1 MLPLLRC
8 LLFTLLTT
16 PLWGA
21 FPETAP
27 LRPPETPYG
36 DDFAQ
41 LDLAANGA
49 WWQRAPQT
57 GNSAWQNQH
66 ILERNRAEA
75 VAFALYTQDT
85 GVLKLTA
92 QLAPLLP
99 SEPRQVTLE
108 FADAAG
114 QWQPAATSPV
124 LFPGWSAHFR
134 IEDWDATRAVAYR
147 VRLGDVSS
155 FEGLIRADPADKSRI
170 SVAVLSCNSNQDR
183 GDRDSIVNQLRA
195 QDPDLLF
202 FAGDQSYDHQ
212 HHTAAW
218 LAFGRQFREILRDR
232 PTITIPDDHDIG
244 QGNLWGA
251 GGVKA
256 PHPHGNDGGYYYPA
270 DYVRMVERCQTWHLP
285 DAFDPRPVAQNIGV
299 YFTRLRV
306 GGVDFAILE
315 DRKFKTGPNGTIPP
329 MGPRPD
335 HINDPAYDR
344 AAVDLPGLKLLGD
357 RQLAFLD
364 HWTQDWS
371 GAEMKAALSQT
382 AFAGAVHIHGNEGRL
397 LADLDSNAW
406 PQSGRNAA
414 LRRLRQARAVHLAGD
429 QHLAVAIQ
437 HGIEN
442 FRDGPYAFTTPAIV
456 NNYYSRWWHP
466 LDDAPGAHRD
476 PHTFRPWTGDY
487 LDGLGNKLTMLTY
500 VNPGEADNGNGDGYG
515 LVHFDKPTHRI
526 TFEYWPR
533 FSAMGSPVTQT
544 PDWPIT
550 FYMEEND
557 GRTPT
562 GTIVVPANPVVSSRV
577 LQVVDESTQ
586 EILYT
591 QRFPRGT
598 TQLPVYGTGPYT
610 IRSGTDHPATV
621 IASGLNPTP

>member
-8 LLFTLLTT
+8 LLLTVFAA
-16 PLWGA
+16 PVFAA
-21 FPETAP
+21 FPIVAP
-27 LRPPETPYG
+27 IHPPALPYG
-36 DDFAQ
+36 EEFAR
-41 LDLAANGA
+41 LDMAANGD
-49 WWQRAPQT
+49 WWTRAPLT
-57 GNSAWQNQH
+57 ARDEWQNPVV
-66 ILERNRAEA
+66 LERNRADA
-75 VAFALYTQDT
+75 LVFALYTHDS

-99 SEPRQVTLE
+99 EEPREVILE
-108 FADAAG
+108 FADEAG
-114 QWQPAATSPV
+114 YWQLAATSPV

-134 IEDWDATRAVAYR
+134 VENWDSSRRVAYR

-155 FEGLIRADPADKSRI
+155 FEGLIRSDPLDKSRI

-183 GDRDSIVNQLRA
+183 GDRASIVAHIRA

-202 FAGDQSYDHQ
+202 FAGDQSYDHE

-218 LAFGRQFREILRDR
+218 IVFGTQFRDIIRDR

-244 QGNLWGA
+244 QGNLWGE

-285 DAFDPRPVAQNIGV
+285 DAFDPRLVAQDIGV

-329 MGPRPD
+329 MGPRAD
-335 HINDPAYDR
+335 HINDPSYDR
-344 AAVDLPGLKLLGD
+344 AAVDLPELELLGD
-357 RQLAFLD
+357 RQIAFLD
-364 HWTQDWS
+364 HWTQDWT

-382 AFAGAVHIHGNEGRL
+382 AFTGAAHIHGNEGRL

-406 PQSGRNAA
+406 PQTGRNEA

-429 QHLAVAIQ
+429 QHLSVAIQ

-442 FRDGPYAFTTPAIV
+442 FRDGPFAFTAPAIV

-466 LDDAPGAHRD
+466 LNDAPGANRD
-476 PHTFRPWTGDY
+476 PHTVRPWTGDY
-487 LDGLGNKLTMLTY
+487 LDGLGNKITMLTY
-500 VNPGEADNGNGDGYG
+500 VNPGEADNGNADGFG
-515 LVHFDKPTHRI
+515 MVHFDKPTHRI
-526 TFEYWPR
+526 TFEFWPR
-533 FSAMGSPVTQT
+533 RWPHAHWPSDAADVTARHNR
-544 PDWPIT
+544 P
-550 FYMEEND
+550 
-557 GRTPT
+557 G
-562 GTIVVPANPVVSSRV
+562 PASHR
-577 LQVVDESTQ
+577 
-586 EILYT
+586 
-591 QRFPRGT
+591 
-598 TQLPVYGTGPYT
+598 
-610 IRSGTDHPATV
+610 
-621 IASGLNPTP
+621 

>member
-8 LLFTLLTT
+8 VILAVLAAPLFA
-16 PLWGA
+16 A
-21 FPETAP
+21 FPVTAP
-27 LRPPETPYG
+27 TNPPEVPYG

-41 LDLAANGA
+41 LDIAANGQ
-49 WWQRAPQT
+49 WWKRAPQT
-57 GNSAWQNQH
+57 EPSAWQNQH
-66 ILERNRAEA
+66 ILQRDRAEA
-75 VAFALYTQDT
+75 VAFALYTHDA

-99 SEPRQVTLE
+99 TEPRQVTLE
-108 FADAAG
+108 LAQADG
-114 QWQPAATSPV
+114 SWQTVATSPV

-134 IEDWDATRAVAYR
+134 VEGWDSTRAVAYR
-147 VRLGDVSS
+147 VRLADVSS
-155 FEGLIRADPADKSRI
+155 FEGLIRADPIDQSRI
-170 SVAVLSCNSNQDR
+170 SIGVLSCNSNQDR
-183 GDRDSIVNQLRA
+183 GDRDSIVNHLIA

-202 FAGDQSYDHQ
+202 FAGDQSYDHE

-244 QGNLWGA
+244 QGNLWGE

-285 DAFDPRPVAQNIGV
+285 DAFDPRPIAQDIGV

-315 DRKFKTGPNGTIPP
+315 DRKFKTGPNGTIPN

-344 AAVDLPGLKLLGD
+344 DAVDLPDLKLLGD

-364 HWTQDWS
+364 HWSQDWT
-371 GAEMKAALSQT
+371 GANMKAVLSQT
-382 AFAGAVHIHGNEGRL
+382 AFAGGAHIHGDEGRL

-406 PQSGRNAA
+406 PQTGRNEA
-414 LRRLRQARAVHLAGD
+414 LRRIRQARAVHLAGD
-429 QHLAVAIQ
+429 QHISSAMQ

-442 FRDGPYAFTTPAIV
+442 FGDGPYAFTVPAIV

-466 LDDAPGAHRD
+466 LNEAPGANRD

-487 LDGLGNKLTMLTY
+487 LDGFGNKLTMLTY
-500 VNPGEADNGNGDGYG
+500 VNPGEASNGNADGYG
-515 LVHFDKPTHRI
+515 LVHFDKPTRRI

-533 FSAMGSPVTQT
+533 HSAIDSLVTQT

-557 GRTPT
+557 GRKVTGYLDAPATP
-562 GTIVVPANPVVSSRV
+562 GIDSPV
-577 LQVVDESTQ
+577 LQVLDETTN
-586 EILYT
+586 EVLYT

-598 TQLPVYGTGPYT
+598 AKLPVYGAGPYT
-610 IRSGTDHPATV
+610 IKGGADQPTRKLG
-621 IASGLNPTP
+621 SGLKPE